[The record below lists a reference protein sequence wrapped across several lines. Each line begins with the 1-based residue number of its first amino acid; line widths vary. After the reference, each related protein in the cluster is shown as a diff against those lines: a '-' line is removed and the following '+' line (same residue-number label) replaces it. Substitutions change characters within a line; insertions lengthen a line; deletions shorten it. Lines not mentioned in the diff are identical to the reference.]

1 MLAGLK
7 GTLQKVDLIDSVIWL
22 NVNGVIYEIIVPQYS
37 VHSFEALVDSDEC
50 FLYTYYHVAERNPL
64 PIIVGFLTEKERSF
78 FKKFLAVPGFGPIKA
93 VKMLSMHIDDFIL
106 LIENQDVEGLTKLQ
120 GVGQQ
125 IAKTIVAKLNGK
137 LTDLIPAGHEVS
149 IDEKDAM
156 SPVWNDAIDA
166 LIALDFNK
174 RESERMILNIRQLY
188 TETNTIEEIL
198 RLALEK

>member
-7 GTLQKVDLIDSVIWL
+7 GTLEKVDITDNIIWL
-22 NVNGVIYEIIVPQYS
+22 NVNDVIYEIIVPQYS
-37 VHSFEALVDSDEC
+37 LHSFEALENSDQC
-50 FLYTYYHVAERNPL
+50 FFYTYYHVAERNPL
-64 PIIVGFLTEKERSF
+64 PIIVGFLTEKERNF

-93 VKMLSMHIDDFIL
+93 VKMLSIPIEDIIL

-137 LTDLIPAGHEVS
+137 LTDLIPAGYTIS
-149 IDEKDAM
+149 IDERNTI

-174 RESERMILNIRQLY
+174 RESEKMIISIRQMYPEATTL
-188 TETNTIEEIL
+188 EEIL